1 MPDAPEALTDLPI
14 GKTSLARVDW
24 LVLDRDNPRLIGSD
38 PNASEV
44 QVIADLYKGE
54 ELGEL
59 LQSIANNGYMDIE
72 PLIVMERDG
81 ALVVLEGNRRLA
93 AMRLFREPRL
103 AEEIF
108 QAERVRITVPPITPD
123 VRGSLEQVSV
133 YRVAKRDDAR
143 SFIGFKHINGAAK
156 WDSYAKGKFAAQWY
170 KSGDVSLQEIAGRIG
185 DKHAT
190 IKRMVNAI
198 YVLEQAENDGLFHIE
213 DKYSPRFN
221 FSHLYTALSRGPY
234 MEFLGLDTS
243 WSSFDPTT
251 NPVDETHLP
260 ALKEVLIW
268 IYGSKEADSLP
279 IIQSQN
285 PDIKR
290 LGEVLMN
297 AEGLAVIRAGG
308 DLSDAHV
315 STQPASE
322 RFSEG
327 LLRARSNMRD
337 VSNSLRGFDGRDTSL
352 VAIAE
357 DITET
362 SQTILDRMQKKV
374 RAWATAAS

>member
-1 MPDAPEALTDLPI
+1 MPNPTSAVTDLPI
-14 GKTSLARVDW
+14 KKTHLADVDC
-24 LVLDRDNPRLIGSD
+24 LALDRDNPRLVGSD
-38 PNASEV
+38 PNAPEE

-59 LQSIANNGYMDIE
+59 LQSIANNGYLDIE
-72 PLIVMERDG
+72 PLIVLEEDG
-81 ALVVLEGNRRLA
+81 RLIVLEGNRRLA
-93 AMRLFREPRL
+93 AIRLFREPEL
-103 AEEIF
+103 AERIF
-108 QAERVRITVPPITPD
+108 QAERLRIPVPAITQERRNTLD
-123 VRGSLEQVSV
+123 RVSV
-133 YRVAKRDDAR
+133 YRVAERDDAR

-156 WDSYAKGKFAAQWY
+156 WDSFAKGKFAAQWY
-170 KSGDVSLQEIAGRIG
+170 KSGGVSLEDIAGRIG

-198 YVLEQAENDGLFHIE
+198 YVLEQAESTDLFQIE
-213 DKYSPRFN
+213 DRYSPRFN

-234 MEFLGLDTS
+234 MEFLGLETA
-243 WSSFDPTT
+243 WASFDPQT
-251 NPVDETHLP
+251 NPVDADHLT
-260 ALKEVLIW
+260 ALGEVLRW
-268 IYGSKEADSLP
+268 IYGSKDADVMP
-279 IIQSQN
+279 VVQSQN

-297 AEGLAVIRAGG
+297 AEGLTIIRAGG
-308 DLSDAHV
+308 DLSEAHV

-327 LLRARSNMRD
+327 LLRARNNVRD

-352 VAIAE
+352 VSIAE
-357 DITET
+357 DVVET

-374 RAWATAAS
+374 RAKANAEA